1 MFGIARAKKMQK
13 QKAIYKCKCPRCRQ
27 GDMFKNP
34 SYSPKFYEMDE
45 NCQCCGL
52 RFQIEP
58 GFYFGAMYFSYAFVV
73 AIVIIESAIIYFLFN
88 DPQMGVYTISSIA
101 SVVLL
106 LPLLFRYSRVLFL
119 HLFGGI
125 SYNPSVKT
133 KNC

>member
-1 MFGIARAKKMQK
+1 MQRRAALFKS
-13 QKAIYKCKCPRCRQ
+13 KCPRCRQ
-27 GDMFKNP
+27 GNMFKNP
-34 SYSPKFYEMDE
+34 AYSLKFYEMDE
-45 NCQCCGL
+45 NCQCCGVS
-52 RFQIEP
+52 FQVEP

-73 AIVIIESAIIYFLFN
+73 AIVTVESVILYFLFN
-88 DPQMGVYTISSIA
+88 DPEMEVYAITSIG
-101 SVVLL
+101 SVLLL